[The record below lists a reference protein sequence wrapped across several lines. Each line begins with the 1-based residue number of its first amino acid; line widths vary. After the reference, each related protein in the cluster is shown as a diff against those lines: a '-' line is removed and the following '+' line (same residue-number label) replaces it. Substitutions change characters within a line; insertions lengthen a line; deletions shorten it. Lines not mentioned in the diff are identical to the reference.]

1 MIGFWISAVAMAGMV
16 ALVLLLA
23 LWRAR
28 GQTDGVAPDMAV
40 YRDQLAEVDRDLA
53 RGTLTAAEGE
63 RLRVE
68 VQRRMLEADR
78 ISARLVAP
86 PPSRLLPMVAGLVVL
101 ALGTAGWIYQSLG
114 VPGYPDLPLSDRLA
128 NADAAYNARPT
139 QEQAEAG
146 QPAFVQPVGLDPMI
160 PKLRAALAT
169 RPDDL
174 QGHVLLAQ
182 NEAALGDFAATRR
195 AQEVVVRLKAADAG
209 PDDLAF
215 LAYAMVRAA
224 GGLVTPEAEKV
235 VIDLLQI
242 DPRNGWGRFYSGL
255 MFAEI
260 GRPDR
265 TFALWEPLLAES
277 GPDAPWHL
285 PIRSQIADIAAAAGV
300 NYTLPEEQA
309 APEMAARPDAAP
321 GPDAA
326 AIAGAS
332 AMSETDRNAMI
343 ANMVDGLEARLN
355 TEGGSVEEWS
365 RLITSLSVLQKTDRA
380 QTAYVAAQAAFAGKP
395 GELSA
400 LHAAATQAGI
410 AP

>member
-16 ALVLLLA
+16 ALVLLQA

-68 VQRRMLEADR
+68 VQRRILEADR
-78 ISARLVAP
+78 VAARLVAP
-86 PPSRLLPMVAGLVVL
+86 LPSRLLPLVAGLVVL
-101 ALGTAGWIYQSLG
+101 ALGAAGWIYQSLG

-139 QEQAEAG
+139 QAQAEAD
-146 QPAFVQPVGLDPMI
+146 QPAFVQPEGLDPMI

-195 AQEVVVRLKAADAG
+195 AQEVVVRLKGADAG
-209 PDDLAF
+209 PNDLAF

-235 VIDLLQI
+235 LVGLLKL

-265 TFALWEPLLAES
+265 T
-277 GPDAPWHL
+277 
-285 PIRSQIADIAAAAGV
+285 
-300 NYTLPEEQA
+300 
-309 APEMAARPDAAP
+309 
-321 GPDAA
+321 
-326 AIAGAS
+326 
-332 AMSETDRNAMI
+332 
-343 ANMVDGLEARLN
+343 
-355 TEGGSVEEWS
+355 
-365 RLITSLSVLQKTDRA
+365 
-380 QTAYVAAQAAFAGKP
+380 
-395 GELSA
+395 
-400 LHAAATQAGI
+400 
-410 AP
+410 